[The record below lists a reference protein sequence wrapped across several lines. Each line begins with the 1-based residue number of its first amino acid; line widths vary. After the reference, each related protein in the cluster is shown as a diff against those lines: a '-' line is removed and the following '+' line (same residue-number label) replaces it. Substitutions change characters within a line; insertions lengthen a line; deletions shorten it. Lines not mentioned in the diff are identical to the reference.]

1 MEYDMNPVLIAVIIV
16 VFLLALAILVW
27 KSASE
32 KKTKKNYK
40 PPVASEKK
48 VLPKARDEQLP
59 AKSGQELR
67 FCPFCGG
74 PNSNQ
79 NTYCSKCGAKI

>member
-1 MEYDMNPVLIAVIIV
+1 MNPILITVIIGVFWFATVVLI
-16 VFLLALAILVW
+16 W
-27 KSASE
+27 KCASE
-32 KKTKKNYK
+32 KKAKKNYK
-40 PPVASEKK
+40 PPIASEKI

-67 FCPFCGG
+67 FCPFCGE